1 MTQTAVDRLDWDDI
15 PLDPARIFGLWVDGS
30 ELAWARHAWSAL
42 AEAGLTD
49 ADDEVERTTAVVR
62 LLALAAI
69 YRDFCA
75 RAFDEGTVG
84 DWREELPWTLLD
96 QSAGFDRFTLG
107 QLAGLRGIRTAR
119 ADEYDDD
126 SLTEIVAE
134 LISAEYRTVA
144 DRLLQSW
151 GDSELFAGLYTSIK
165 PDLRYPLDA
174 EERYDA
180 LNTDLTGGKQA
191 AYGWIT
197 EGLPD

>member
-1 MTQTAVDRLDWDDI
+1 MTQTAVDRLDWDDL
-15 PLDPARIFGLWVDGS
+15 PLNPARIFGVWVDGS

-49 ADDEVERTTAVVR
+49 ADDEVERITAAVR

-75 RAFDEGTVG
+75 RAFDEGTIG
-84 DWREELPWTLLD
+84 EWREELPSELLD

-126 SLTEIVAE
+126 SVTEIVAE

-151 GDSELFAGLYTSIK
+151 GDSELFATLYASAQ
-165 PDLRYPLDA
+165 PDVRYPLDA
-174 EERYDA
+174 DERNGA
-180 LNTDLTGGKQA
+180 LNTDLTAGKQA
-191 AYGWIT
+191 AYSWIA